1 MLMDDIFHS
10 CSHKKVA
17 QAAVASIGG
26 AFADRVRQ
34 VAAVRGLTPGAFAAS
49 AVRRFDRTAASGDA
63 RDILRRALRGTDQP
77 VLHGLRLILEPS
89 LENADAD
96 EKAELVAH

>member
-10 CSHKKVA
+10 CSHEKVA

-34 VAAVRGLTPGAFAAS
+34 VAAVRGLTPGFGVS
-49 AVRRFDRTAASGDA
+49 VA
-63 RDILRRALRGTDQP
+63 RIVSCPSIGSRP
-77 VLHGLRLILEPS
+77 VITIS
-89 LENADAD
+89 
-96 EKAELVAH
+96 

>member
-10 CSHKKVA
+10 CSHEKVA

-49 AVRRFDRTAASGDA
+49 AVRRFDRTASGDV

-89 LENADAD
+89 LENADAY

>member
-10 CSHKKVA
+10 CSHEKVA

-49 AVRRFDRTAASGDA
+49 AVRRFDRTASGDA

-77 VLHGLRLILEPS
+77 LLHGLRLILEPS